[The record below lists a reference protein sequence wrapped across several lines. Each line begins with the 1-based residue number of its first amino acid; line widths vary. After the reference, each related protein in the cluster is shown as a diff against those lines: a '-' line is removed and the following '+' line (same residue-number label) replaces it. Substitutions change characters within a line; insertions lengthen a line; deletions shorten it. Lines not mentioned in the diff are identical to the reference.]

1 VSTPAAV
8 DVAVAVLLRPDGTF
22 LLAQRP
28 KKKVYAGYWEFPGGK
43 VEPGETVREA
53 LVREIREELGV
64 EVTAAYPWITQV
76 FTYPHATVRLHFY
89 RVTRWVGEPATQPHE
104 HEAVVW
110 QALDNLTV
118 LPLLPANTTV
128 MRALRLPEE
137 YAVSDAA
144 GMGGVE
150 FLVRLEHRLRNG
162 LRLLQLRE
170 KSMDVAALEPLAM
183 KVVALA
189 RAYGARVLINGDVD
203 LARRIGAHGV
213 HFSASQ
219 LMGLPLRPELA
230 WCAAS
235 CHNAAEMRRAEEL
248 GLDFVVI
255 GPVLDTPSHPGM
267 ATLGWDGFAALA
279 GGAALPVYAIGGMRS
294 DLLEQARTLGAHGVA
309 MIRGSWG

>member
-1 VSTPAAV
+1 
-8 DVAVAVLLRPDGTF
+8 
-22 LLAQRP
+22 
-28 KKKVYAGYWEFPGGK
+28 
-43 VEPGETVREA
+43 
-53 LVREIREELGV
+53 
-64 EVTAAYPWITQV
+64 
-76 FTYPHATVRLHFY
+76 
-89 RVTRWVGEPATQPHE
+89 
-104 HEAVVW
+104 VVW

-118 LPLLPANTTV
+118 MPLLPANTTV

-144 GMGGVE
+144 GMGEIE
-150 FLVRLEHRLRNG
+150 FLVRLESRLRKG

-189 RAYGARVLINGDVD
+189 RTYGARVLINGDVD

-235 CHNAAEMRRAEEL
+235 CHDAAELRRAEEL
-248 GLDFVVI
+248 GLDFVAL
-255 GPVLDTPSHPGM
+255 GPVLDTPSHPD
-267 ATLGWDGFAALA
+267 AKTLGWDGFASLA
-279 GGAALPVYAIGGMRS
+279 SGAALPVYAIGGMRP
-294 DLLEQARTLGAHGVA
+294 DLLEKARTLGAHGVA
-309 MIRGSWG
+309 MIRGSWEQ